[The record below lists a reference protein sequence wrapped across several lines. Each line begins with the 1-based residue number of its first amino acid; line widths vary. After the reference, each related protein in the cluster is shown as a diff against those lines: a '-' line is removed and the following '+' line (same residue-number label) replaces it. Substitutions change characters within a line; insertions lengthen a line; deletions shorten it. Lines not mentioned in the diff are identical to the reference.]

1 MGTIVFL
8 ILRFAFGLN
17 APGDAQMISMI
28 VSIDTI
34 ALILL
39 LKLKKG

>member
-17 APGDAQMISMI
+17 QPGDAQTIATL
-28 VSIDTI
+28 VSLDTI
-34 ALILL
+34 SIILF
-39 LKLKKG
+39 LKLKK